1 MFYNDQLPPKKISY
15 DIIKKSI
22 KNIFDKI
29 KSSKGS
35 SFEVSE
41 ATSVMNAL
49 DCESIKSS
57 SNNKADIILAIH
69 DYITLIETE
78 IGFSIKSSLGSN
90 PTLLNA
96 SQATNFI
103 YQIYNDNKKSNFD
116 SLAEDKKI
124 KEFVKSIISSDCII
138 EYSKIQSEIF
148 NKNLRK
154 IDSLMPVILSEF
166 ILNFYKGNGVT
177 IKDLSLSVASSDII
191 QKLDFNYEDIKFK
204 IKNLLLNIAL
214 GMVPNTL
221 WDGFMQAGGGYIIVK
236 ENGEIVCYHIYN
248 IQQFSEYLFNNTK
261 LETPSTTRH
270 KFGSIYIEEGNY
282 YIKLNCQIRFT

>member
-1 MFYNDQLPPKKISY
+1 
-15 DIIKKSI
+15 
-22 KNIFDKI
+22 
-29 KSSKGS
+29 
-35 SFEVSE
+35 
-41 ATSVMNAL
+41 MNAL

-78 IGFSIKSSLGSN
+78 IGFSIKSNLGSN

-103 YQIYNDNKKSNFD
+103 YQTYNDNKKSNFD

-177 IKDLSLSVASSDII
+177 IKDLSHSVASSDII